1 MALIALRDVSVEF
14 PIYQGGS
21 RSLKKALLRA
31 GTGGGLARDAA
42 NRLCVRALDRLSLDI
57 RHGDRVGIIGANG
70 AGKTTL
76 LRVLAGVYE
85 PTSGQIHT
93 EGAIA
98 PLFDVGLGLNPD
110 ATGYDNIYLRGL
122 YMGLP
127 PKVIRSHIA
136 EVAEFSELGDYLSMP
151 VRTYSAGM
159 TLRLAFG
166 AATCIDPEILLMD
179 EWLLAGDAHF
189 LDKARRRL
197 EAFVSRSSIL
207 VLASHSEAIMR
218 EWCNKA
224 IYLQQGRV
232 EGYGPIDEV
241 IELYHQATASNA
253 NEKRE
258 KESAS

>member
-1 MALIALRDVSVEF
+1 MASIALRDVSVEF
-14 PIYQGGS
+14 PIYQGSS

-31 GTGGGLARDAA
+31 GTGGGIARDAA
-42 NRLCVRALDRLSLDI
+42 NRVCVKALNNVTLDI
-57 RHGDRVGIIGANG
+57 EHGDRVGIIGANG

-85 PTSGQIHT
+85 PTNGMISTQGH
-93 EGAIA
+93 IA

-136 EVAEFSELGDYLSMP
+136 EVAAFSELGDYLSMP

-189 LDKARRRL
+189 LDKARQRL

-207 VLASHSEAIMR
+207 VLASHSEPILK

-224 IYLQQGRV
+224 IYLRQGRV
-232 EGYGPIDEV
+232 EAFGSIDNV
-241 IELYHQATASNA
+241 LALYHQSL
-253 NEKRE
+253 
-258 KESAS
+258 